1 MNQKYGVQSLEEKRN
16 KISEIYFLRFIRMRN
31 VSINKETFDDSRNF
45 IEFFSKLPLK
55 KKRRKKKKIHNEG
68 LPPSLEK

>member
-31 VSINKETFDDSRNF
+31 VSINKETFDDSNF
-45 IEFFSKLPLK
+45 IE
-55 KKRRKKKKIHNEG
+55 
-68 LPPSLEK
+68 